1 VTLLEAII
9 LGLVQGLTEFLPISS
24 SGHLVLA
31 KEILGVSTQMDTHI
45 GITFEVFVHFGT
57 LLAIGTIFW
66 NDILKL
72 IKAFFSIFPILFS
85 DQKFETR
92 YCNNSYFRMMILIIA
107 GSLPAGIIGLL
118 LEDTIEEAFNNP
130 VLVCIMLLLTGG
142 ILIASKF
149 FLNGQK
155 QLNASTAL
163 AIGFAQ
169 AVAIIP
175 GISRSGSTIC
185 TGLMMGLERE
195 ESARFSFLLAVPV
208 IAMATIL
215 KQLVLGVPYTG
226 LQCPNRGTHPVNEHA
241 NGRERF
247 RHWNEEDRTVPANR
261 YFISPMYRRS
271 SRRTSTWGHSEGR
284 TSLRRILRL
293 VLAELDRKIGDGI
306 NYRSD
311 LAAPISLFCHVQ
323 TEIGTRSRG
332 RVLNKPAPEMEL

>member
-215 KQLVLGVPYTG
+215 KLSDLIATPPDATTIINLIVGTIVAYIAGYIAIKILLAVVR
-226 LQCPNRGTHPVNEHA
+226 RG
-241 NGRERF
+241 R
-247 RHWNEEDRTVPANR
+247 
-261 YFISPMYRRS
+261 
-271 SRRTSTWGHSEGR
+271 
-284 TSLRRILRL
+284 
-293 VLAELDRKIGDGI
+293 LDRFAYYCFAASIIGLI
-306 NYRSD
+306 I
-311 LAAPISLFCHVQ
+311 LLF
-323 TEIGTRSRG
+323 
-332 RVLNKPAPEMEL
+332 

>member
-1 VTLLEAII
+1 MTLLEAII

-215 KQLVLGVPYTG
+215 KLSDLIATPPDATTIINLIVGTIVAYIAGYIAIKILLAVVR
-226 LQCPNRGTHPVNEHA
+226 RG
-241 NGRERF
+241 R
-247 RHWNEEDRTVPANR
+247 
-261 YFISPMYRRS
+261 
-271 SRRTSTWGHSEGR
+271 
-284 TSLRRILRL
+284 
-293 VLAELDRKIGDGI
+293 LDRFAYYCFAASIIGLI
-306 NYRSD
+306 I
-311 LAAPISLFCHVQ
+311 LLF
-323 TEIGTRSRG
+323 
-332 RVLNKPAPEMEL
+332 